1 MIVVIRIA
9 LIPPPAPNWAKSCQ
23 FLVKEAFV
31 RQFLHSSQFFLSIIR
46 IVCANCF
53 EAEST
58 LVLILHFLHVWR
70 IEAEVPTAL
79 EQKKL

>member
-58 LVLILHFLHVWR
+58 LVLILTLF
-70 IEAEVPTAL
+70 ACL
-79 EQKKL
+79 ENRSGSTHSS